1 MPRPLT
7 SPPRP
12 ARPSMPPRKRASPA
26 PRGMTMIE
34 LMIAVTIL
42 ALGTLALLRVVD
54 ATQRTIAGQE
64 ARILA
69 HHAALN
75 RAAELRLAETAQS
88 RAALPGTVANGRHEW
103 RVSRSERATRAGLVE
118 VELQLSAPGLPGAHL
133 VIFLHGEAAP

>member
-1 MPRPLT
+1 MPPPLT
-7 SPPRP
+7 SPP
-12 ARPSMPPRKRASPA
+12 APRKRASRP
-26 PRGMTMIE
+26 PRGFTLLE

-54 ATQRTIAGQE
+54 ATQRIIAGQE

-75 RAAELRLAETAQS
+75 RAAELRLAETAQA
-88 RAALPGTVANGRHEW
+88 RAALPETVVNGRHEW

-118 VELQLSAPGLPGAHL
+118 VTLRLSAPGRPGANL
-133 VIFLHGEAAP
+133 VIFLSGQAEP